1 MNDRRRGRPRP
12 LRATSLFGVLLA
24 VFVVPM
30 SVAGSAVTLPSVATS
45 LTGNAAQLQWVV
57 NAFNVM
63 FAVTTVVWGRVADR
77 HGHRLVLRVG
87 AAAVV
92 VGSALSASAT
102 NLLVLD
108 LGRGVVGAGA
118 AALLTA
124 STGLISVTL
133 RPAPRAR
140 AFALF
145 GVVMGLGLALGPTFA
160 GLAVDQVGWRALF
173 AAIGAVVLVGVVVSG
188 RLPATPSGI
197 SQHQAA
203 QPVPLLRNRKFVTV
217 CLIPIL
223 HAVGFIAVLT
233 YLPLVLRAAWGM
245 SAGEAGTAMLLMT
258 GPVLLASPFGSLLL
272 RHPRWTFGRVVTVAL
287 ICLLTGDV
295 LLLAAGLASPVPLI
309 AGMVLV
315 GIAFGLPLGL
325 LDGAA
330 LSAAPANASGR
341 AAGLFNLIRLGA
353 EALAVALL
361 GAALSAVLTEQGNAD
376 SAHAALAGA
385 AGSAARL
392 MNAFFY
398 VQIGVAVLVVAGTAA
413 FLVLQRQNV
422 TLERATSAAKIGPGP
437 VDIPSTA

>member
-1 MNDRRRGRPRP
+1 VNDHCHRARP

-30 SVAGSAVTLPSVATS
+30 SVAGSAVTLPSVATA
-45 LTGNAAQLQWVV
+45 LAGNAAQLQWVV

-87 AAAVV
+87 AATVI

-108 LGRGVVGAGA
+108 LARGVVGAGA

-133 RPAPRAR
+133 QRAPRAR
-140 AFALF
+140 AFAMF
-145 GVVMGLGLALGPTFA
+145 GVVMGFGLALGPTFA

-197 SQHQAA
+197 SQHEAA
-203 QPVPLLRNRKFVTV
+203 QPVPLLRNRKFITV

-272 RHPRWTFGRVVTVAL
+272 RHPRWTFGRVVTIAL

-341 AAGLFNLIRLGA
+341 AAGVFNLIRLGA

-361 GAALSAVLTEQGNAD
+361 GAALSAVLTAQGDAD

-392 MNAFFY
+392 IDAFFY

-413 FLVLQRQNV
+413 FLVLQRRNV
-422 TLERATSAAKIGPGP
+422 TREQATSAAKTTPEAI
-437 VDIPSTA
+437 DIPSTV